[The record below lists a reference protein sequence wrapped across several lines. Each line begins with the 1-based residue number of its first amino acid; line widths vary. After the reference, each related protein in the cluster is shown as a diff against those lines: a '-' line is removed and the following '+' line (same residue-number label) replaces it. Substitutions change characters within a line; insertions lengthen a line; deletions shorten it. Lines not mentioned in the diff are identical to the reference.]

1 MVSPQFCSGIIKVS
15 LLPTAITPAISAYLS
30 KLQPIDDDLLKELKF
45 RSETA
50 GIPSIHISEDE
61 AALLQFLVKSLK
73 FERILEIGT
82 LAGYSSI
89 VMGRSLSETGSIL
102 TLELNPLHVG
112 FANRFIQRA
121 GLPNK
126 IYVREGDARKSL
138 KSIESEPFD
147 FIFIDADKPSYDFYF
162 DICMEKFV
170 RPGTLLGFDNALAF
184 GNIVDENDQTEE
196 VVAIREIN
204 KKLFSDPRLDCVLV
218 PVGDGLLLARVK

>member
-1 MVSPQFCSGIIKVS
+1 MS
-15 LLPTAITPAISAYLS
+15 LFPTAITPAISAYLS
-30 KLQPIDDDLLKELKF
+30 KLQPIDDDLLKELKY
-45 RSETA
+45 RAETA

-61 AALLQFLVKSLK
+61 AAFLQFLVRSLK

-102 TLELNPLHVG
+102 SLELNPLHVG
-112 FANRFIQRA
+112 FANRFIQKA
-121 GLPNK
+121 ELPNK
-126 IYVREGDARKSL
+126 IYLKQGDARKSL
-138 KSIESEPFD
+138 KSMEPEHFD

-170 RPGTLLGFDNALAF
+170 RPGTLFGFDNALAF
-184 GNIVDENDQTEE
+184 GNISDENDQTEE
-196 VVAIREIN
+196 VIAIREIN
-204 KKLFSDPRLDCVLV
+204 RKLFSDSRLDCVLV